1 VQPLVA
7 QIPPPP
13 FDGFSIGPLDVQVY
27 GLLIAIGAYLAL
39 RLAVRRYEGYGGQPE
54 VAERVALWSLGAGVV
69 GARIGYVIPR
79 FLDNP
84 SGTPFIEDPLAIVAI
99 WEGGLALFGGL
110 FLGTVVGYLL
120 LRRWGGD
127 VPRFADAVAPAIPL
141 AQAIGRWGN
150 YFNQELYGSPTDVP
164 WALEVE
170 PGRRRPGFEGEDT
183 FHPTFLYESIA
194 NLILV
199 GVLLRLERTGRL
211 RRGAL
216 LWCYAI
222 GYGLIRGVVE
232 SLRVDTDARYFGL
245 SRNNWIAIATVLF
258 GIAGLSWWQVYAASR
273 ESRATD
279 VDGSEVGGSQVE
291 GTDLDGSDVD
301 GSEVE
306 GTDPDGTDLDGVDDG
321 PRSAP

>member
-1 VQPLVA
+1 VHPLVA

-13 FDGFSIGPLDVQVY
+13 IDGFSIGPLDVQLY

-79 FLDNP
+79 FFDNP
-84 SGTPFIEDPLAIVAI
+84 SGTPFVEDPLAIVAI

-127 VPRFADAVAPAIPL
+127 VPQFADAVAPAVPL

-170 PGRRRPGFEGEDT
+170 PGRRRPGFEGEAT

-199 GVLLRLERTGRL
+199 VVLLRLERTGRL

-222 GYGLIRGVVE
+222 GYGLIRAVVE

-245 SRNNWIAIATVLF
+245 SRNNWIAFATVLF
-258 GIAGLSWWQVYAASR
+258 GIAGLTWWQQYAGSR
-273 ESRATD
+273 EARRTTEG
-279 VDGSEVGGSQVE
+279 DGTGVH
-291 GTDLDGSDVD
+291 GTDDASDRAVGDAALEDGEDAVPGAD
-301 GSEVE
+301 APDE
-306 GTDPDGTDLDGVDDG
+306 GE
-321 PRSAP
+321 SAP